1 MQIILTDDVANLG
14 RRGDIVSVANG
25 YGRNFLIPKGLALP
39 ATEGN
44 RRVVEEQ
51 RVALSKKDTQ
61 FKEAAEVVAADLSK
75 HHVVISRKSGDTGVL
90 FGSVTTKDIGE
101 VLAGGGYQVD
111 RRKISLE
118 HALKAIGNFHVEVAL
133 HSEVKVQLLV
143 SVAPEG
149 DEPVARVL
157 HKGEESDGI
166 FEEIED
172 RVKLI
177 QSSQESASP
186 EAPPEPDP
194 DPSRSD
200 PA

>member
-75 HHVVISRKSGDTGVL
+75 HHIVISRKSGDTGVL

-157 HKGEESDGI
+157 HKG
-166 FEEIED
+166 
-172 RVKLI
+172 
-177 QSSQESASP
+177 
-186 EAPPEPDP
+186 
-194 DPSRSD
+194 
-200 PA
+200 

>member
-172 RVKLI
+172 RVKWI
-177 QSSQESASP
+177 QSSQEPASP